1 MGDRANVGFRTSD
14 NDTVFLYMHWGG
26 SDRHEI
32 LAKAISYAMER
43 DEDESYFT
51 RILFSQLVDR
61 HNVTTGHGMT
71 VNRLATMGDGYDVPV
86 YSYIDKTI
94 SIYQE
99 DWDAMGVFQPRGIA
113 SEPDKVYDRDEYLA
127 KYAVRGVGQYV

>member
-14 NDTVFLYMHWGG
+14 NDTIFLYMHWGG

-32 LAKAISYAMER
+32 LARAISYAMDR
-43 DEDESYFT
+43 DDDESYFT

-61 HNVTTGHGMT
+61 HNVSTGHGMT
-71 VNRLATMGDGYDVPV
+71 VNKLATMGDGYDVPV

-94 SIYQE
+94 SIYEE
-99 DWDAMGVFQPRGIA
+99 DWEEGIGGLA
-113 SEPDKVYDRDEYLA
+113 VESFEVYDRDIYLA
-127 KYAVRGVGQYV
+127 KYAVRGIGAHV

>member
-14 NDTVFLYMHWGG
+14 NDTIFLYMHWGG

-32 LAKAISYAMER
+32 LARAISYAMDR
-43 DEDESYFT
+43 DDDESYFT

-61 HNVTTGHGMT
+61 HNVSTGHGMT
-71 VNRLATMGDGYDVPV
+71 VNKLATMSDGYDVPV

-94 SIYQE
+94 SIYEE
-99 DWDAMGVFQPRGIA
+99 DWEEGIGGLA
-113 SEPDKVYDRDEYLA
+113 VESFEVYDRDIYLA
-127 KYAVRGVGQYV
+127 KYAVRGIGAHV

>member
-14 NDTVFLYMHWGG
+14 NDTIFLYMHWGG

-32 LAKAISYAMER
+32 LARAISYAMER

-61 HNVTTGHGMT
+61 HNVSTGHGMT
-71 VNRLATMGDGYDVPV
+71 VNKLATMGDGYDVPV

-94 SIYQE
+94 SIYEE
-99 DWDAMGVFQPRGIA
+99 DWEEGIGGIA
-113 SEPDKVYDRDEYLA
+113 VESFEVYDRDVYLA
-127 KYAVRGVGQYV
+127 KYAVRGIGAHV